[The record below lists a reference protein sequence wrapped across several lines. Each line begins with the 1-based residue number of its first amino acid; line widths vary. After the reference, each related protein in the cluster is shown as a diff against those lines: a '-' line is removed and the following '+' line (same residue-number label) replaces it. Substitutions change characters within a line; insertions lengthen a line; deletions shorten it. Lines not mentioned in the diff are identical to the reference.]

1 LIQVNS
7 IGDVVHHL
15 PLHATTND
23 TKKIKNWGKV
33 HITKCLYNLPSQIK
47 NQNTL
52 DIFSRTQIEAIKC
65 YNYELQITKST
76 YNSLHLLNHKTHNIS
91 KQNVQKIIKTI
102 FERKVDPY
110 KIKKA
115 KKKKIP
121 NKCHGIISYIGPTLC
136 DLKKKNMDPWIIIK
150 KNAFLIRHP
159 KLKVITL
166 HLCA

>member
-1 LIQVNS
+1 MLQVNS

-23 TKKIKNWGKV
+23 TKKKKNWGKV

-52 DIFSRTQIEAIKC
+52 DIFSRTQIETIKC

-91 KQNVQKIIKTI
+91 KQNVHKIIKTI
-102 FERKVDPY
+102 FDSKVDPY
-110 KIKKA
+110 NIKKA
-115 KKKKIP
+115 KKKNTKQ
-121 NKCHGIISYIGPTLC
+121 
-136 DLKKKNMDPWIIIK
+136 MPW
-150 KNAFLIRHP
+150 NY
-159 KLKVITL
+159 KLHWTNFV
-166 HLCA
+166 